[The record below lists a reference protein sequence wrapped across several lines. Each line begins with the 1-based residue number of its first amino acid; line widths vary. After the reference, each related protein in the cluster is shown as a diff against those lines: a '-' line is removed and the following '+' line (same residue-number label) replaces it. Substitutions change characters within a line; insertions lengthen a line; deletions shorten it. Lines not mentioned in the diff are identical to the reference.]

1 MPKVF
6 LSAGH
11 GGSDPGAVGNGL
23 KEKTVNLNVLLGCK
37 SELEKYGINIVCSR
51 TTDENDPINQEVK
64 RSYKK
69 EIGVCWI

>member
-11 GGSDPGAVGNGL
+11 GGSDPGAVGNRL
-23 KEKTVNLNVLLGCK
+23 KEKTVNLNALLGYK
-37 SELEKYGINIVCSR
+37 SELEKYGIKIVCLR
-51 TTDENDPINQEVK
+51 ITDENDPINQEVK
-64 RSYKK
+64 EAMKK

>member
-23 KEKTVNLNVLLGCK
+23 KEKTANLNALLGCK
-37 SELEKYGINIVCSR
+37 SELEKYGINVVCSR
-51 TTDENDPINQEVK
+51 ITDENDPANQEVK
-64 RSYKK
+64 EAMKK